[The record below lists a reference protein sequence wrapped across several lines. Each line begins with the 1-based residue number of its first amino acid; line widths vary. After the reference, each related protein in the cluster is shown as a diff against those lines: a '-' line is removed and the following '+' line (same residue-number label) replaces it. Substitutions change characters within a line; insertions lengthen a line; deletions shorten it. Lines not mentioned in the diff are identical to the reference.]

1 MECMRRIA
9 NGSQLC
15 KISAVSVSQYGAN
28 EMGIRASSKY
38 PCSLGEYLV
47 TAGLTS
53 LLNNGS
59 PCLNM
64 INVLT
69 RHSLEGLLGRYLET
83 FRRITYLRSKIRVT
97 DCEKK
102 KIVFCTSTFS
112 FETCILCSCK
122 WLLVE
127 LAVFLAKLF
136 LKWIPKLGGLWADM
150 MFLTDVAVYAKES
163 PILYGV
169 MMLECE
175 DL

>member
-102 KIVFCTSTFS
+102 KN
-112 FETCILCSCK
+112 CILY
-122 WLLVE
+122 
-127 LAVFLAKLF
+127 FYF
-136 LKWIPKLGGLWADM
+136 FI
-150 MFLTDVAVYAKES
+150 
-163 PILYGV
+163 
-169 MMLECE
+169 
-175 DL
+175 